1 MQNSLTEEAPTSN
14 FVLSFLIDLMDE
26 QLTNERMETV
36 LDEYRKGSLGYKLI
50 RYFGIMLFGLT
61 ILSLLNLAIIASM
74 LSQTVNGQQ
83 LFELVSWQTFAI
95 CAVSIGMILYVLV
108 IGRVTES
115 WLKRDLILPINEL
128 SAAAQKVVDGDLQV
142 TLPKVET
149 QDEIATLVGNFDKL
163 IGNLN
168 DDRRKVIDAVGVL
181 SKSVNQIVKSTS
193 ASAEGASE
201 TAGTVTETT
210 IAAEEVRQTTM
221 VATENSRFV
230 ADLAEETAKV
240 SLEGRRAT
248 EDTVGQMTRMREQM
262 ATIAESMSGL
272 LEKSQAIVEIT
283 STVDDLAQQSNL
295 LAVNA
300 AVEAARAG
308 ELGKGFSVVAQE
320 VKALAALS
328 KEATAEVRRILDDIQ
343 RATAA
348 AAVSIEQGS
357 GMVEA
362 AVKQSSE
369 AGNAIEALTKSVSE
383 AASAASQI
391 AAANQEQLIG
401 IDQVVTAMQGIQE
414 AMKQHASASKE
425 IDQAAQNLNVIRDAL
440 QILVNRYQ
448 G

>member
-1 MQNSLTEEAPTSN
+1 
-14 FVLSFLIDLMDE
+14 VLE
-26 QLTNERMETV
+26 G
-36 LDEYRKGSLGYKLI
+36 YRKGSLGYKLI
-50 RYFGIMLFGLT
+50 RYFGIMLAGLT
-61 ILSLLNLAIIASM
+61 VLAIINLFLVWTLRNEGQALSANFN
-74 LSQTVNGQQ
+74 SQTM
-83 LFELVSWQTFAI
+83 AI
-95 CAVSIGMILYVLV
+95 TAISVGMILYVLV
-108 IGRVTES
+108 IGDRTLK
-115 WLKRDLILPINEL
+115 WLKRDLLDPLNALNLTLGKI
-128 SAAAQKVVDGDLQV
+128 VGGDLRVQ
-142 TLPKVET
+142 LPSMAAE
-149 QDEIATLVGNFDKL
+149 DEIADLFRQFDKL
-163 IGNLN
+163 LLNLK
-168 DDRRKVIDAVGVL
+168 DDRKQIHDAVTVL
-181 SKSVNQIVKSTS
+181 SNSVGQIISSTS
-193 ASAEGASE
+193 ASATGASA

-240 SLEGRRAT
+240 SLEGRQAT

-401 IDQVVTAMQGIQE
+401 IDQVVTAMQGIQQ
-414 AMKQHASASKE
+414 AMRNHAESSKE
-425 IDQAAQNLNVIRDAL
+425 IDKAAQNLNIIRDAL

-448 G
+448 A

>member
-1 MQNSLTEEAPTSN
+1 MENRQGGLEDKVINFFTIMICCMVFLALVTLLLPKTEFSSL
-14 FVLSFLIDLMDE
+14 VVSF
-26 QLTNERMETV
+26 
-36 LDEYRKGSLGYKLI
+36 
-50 RYFGIMLFGLT
+50 IMLAYAF
-61 ILSLLNLAIIASM
+61 LLRYI
-74 LSQTVNGQQ
+74 T
-83 LFELVSWQTFAI
+83 
-95 CAVSIGMILYVLV
+95 CK
-108 IGRVTES
+108 
-115 WLKRDLILPINEL
+115 WLKRDLIEPLNQL
-128 SAAAQKVVDGDLQV
+128 SAAVTKIVAGDLRV
-142 TLPKVET
+142 TLPELSTK
-149 QDEIATLVGNFDKL
+149 DEIETLLTNFKKL
-163 IGNLN
+163 VANMRE
-168 DDRRKVIDAVGVL
+168 DRHQVADAVDVL
-181 SKSVNQIVKSTS
+181 ASSVAQIVKSTS

-210 IAAEEVRQTTM
+210 AAAEEVRQNTLI
-221 VATENSRFV
+221 AAESSRFV

-248 EDTVGQMTRMREQM
+248 EDTVAQMTRMREQM
-262 ATIAESMSGL
+262 VTIAGGMSGL
-272 LEKSQAIVEIT
+272 LEKSQAIAEIT

-328 KEATAEVRRILDDIQ
+328 KEATAEVRRILEDIQ
-343 RATAA
+343 KATAA

-391 AAANQEQLIG
+391 AAANQEQLDG
-401 IDQVVTAMQGIQE
+401 IDQVVTAMQGVQDSIR
-414 AMKQHASASKE
+414 QHAESSRD
-425 IDQAAQNLNVIRDAL
+425 IDQAARNLNIIRDVL
-440 QILVNRYQ
+440 KGLVNKYQ

>member
-1 MQNSLTEEAPTSN
+1 MLEG
-14 FVLSFLIDLMDE
+14 
-26 QLTNERMETV
+26 
-36 LDEYRKGSLGYKLI
+36 YRKGSLGYKLT
-50 RYFGIMLFGLT
+50 RYFGIMLLGLT
-61 ILSLLNLAIIASM
+61 LLALINLFLVMNLRVEGQSV
-74 LSQTVNGQQ
+74 LSQDMN
-83 LFELVSWQTFAI
+83 SQTMAI
-95 CAVSIGMILYVLV
+95 VAISIGMIIYVLV
-108 IGRVTES
+108 IGDRTLK
-115 WLKRDLILPINEL
+115 WLKRDLLDPLNSMNTTLEKI
-128 SAAAQKVVDGDLQV
+128 VGGDLRVQ
-142 TLPKVET
+142 LPSMATE
-149 QDEIATLVGNFDKL
+149 DEIADLFRQFDKL
-163 IGNLN
+163 LVNLKE
-168 DDRRKVIDAVGVL
+168 DRKQIHDAVTVL
-181 SKSVNQIVKSTS
+181 SNSVGQIINSTS
-193 ASAEGASE
+193 ASATGASE

-240 SLEGRRAT
+240 SLEGRQAT

-414 AMKQHASASKE
+414 AMKRHAESSKE
-425 IDQAAQNLNVIRDAL
+425 IDKAAQNLNVIRDAL

-448 G
+448 A

>member
-1 MQNSLTEEAPTSN
+1 MLEG
-14 FVLSFLIDLMDE
+14 
-26 QLTNERMETV
+26 
-36 LDEYRKGSLGYKLI
+36 YRKGSLGYKLV
-50 RYFGIMLFGLT
+50 RYFGIMLLGLT
-61 ILSLLNLAIIASM
+61 VLAIIN
-74 LSQTVNGQQ
+74 LI
-83 LFELVSWQTFAI
+83 LVSTLRVEGQALSKDLNAQTFAI
-95 CAVSIGMILYVLV
+95 VGVSVVMIIYVLV
-108 IGRVTES
+108 IGDRTLK
-115 WLKRDLILPINEL
+115 WLKRDLLDPLNSLNVTMEKI
-128 SAAAQKVVDGDLQV
+128 VGGDLRVQ
-142 TLPKVET
+142 LPSMSSE
-149 QDEIATLVGNFDKL
+149 DEIADLIRQFDKL
-163 IGNLN
+163 LMNLK
-168 DDRRKVIDAVGVL
+168 DDRKQINDAVNVL
-181 SKSVNQIVKSTS
+181 SSSVGQIVKSTS
-193 ASAEGASE
+193 ASATGASA

-240 SLEGRRAT
+240 SLEGRQAT

-369 AGNAIEALTKSVSE
+369 AGNAIEALTRSVSE

-414 AMKQHASASKE
+414 SMRNHAEASQD
-425 IDQAAQNLNVIRDAL
+425 INQAAQNLNIIRDAL

-448 G
+448 A

>member
-1 MQNSLTEEAPTSN
+1 MLEG
-14 FVLSFLIDLMDE
+14 
-26 QLTNERMETV
+26 
-36 LDEYRKGSLGYKLI
+36 YRKGSLGYKLI
-50 RYFGIMLFGLT
+50 RYFGIMLSGLT
-61 ILSLLNLAIIASM
+61 VLALI
-74 LSQTVNGQQ
+74 N
-83 LFELVSWQTFAI
+83 FFLVSSLRIEGGQLLSKQMDGQTWAI
-95 CAVSIGMILYVLV
+95 LALSIGMIVYVVV
-108 IGRVTES
+108 IGDRTLK
-115 WLKRDLILPINEL
+115 WLKRDLIDPLTNLTSVMQQVSE
-128 SAAAQKVVDGDLQV
+128 GDLRVQV
-142 TLPKVET
+142 PVVNSD
-149 QDEIATLVGNFDKL
+149 DEIAALVGSFKKVFD
-163 IGNLN
+163 NLL
-168 DDRRKVIDAVGVL
+168 DDRKQIADAVNVL
-181 SKSVNQIVKSTS
+181 ASSVSQIIKSTS
-193 ASAEGASE
+193 ASAAGASA

-240 SLEGRRAT
+240 SLEGRQAT

-362 AVKQSSE
+362 AVTQSSE

-414 AMKQHASASKE
+414 AMRRHAEASRE
-425 IDQAAQNLNVIRDAL
+425 IDQAAQNLNIIRDAL

-448 G
+448 A

>member
-1 MQNSLTEEAPTSN
+1 MLEG
-14 FVLSFLIDLMDE
+14 
-26 QLTNERMETV
+26 
-36 LDEYRKGSLGYKLI
+36 YRKGSLGYKLI
-50 RYFGIMLFGLT
+50 RYFGIMLLGLT
-61 ILSLLNLAIIASM
+61 VLAIIN
-74 LSQTVNGQQ
+74 L
-83 LFELVSWQTFAI
+83 LLVSTLRAEGQAMGGQVMAI
-95 CAVSIGMILYVLV
+95 VAISVGMILYVLV
-108 IGRVTES
+108 IGDRTLK
-115 WLKRDLILPINEL
+115 WLKRDLLDPLNSLNTTLEKI
-128 SAAAQKVVDGDLQV
+128 VGGDLRVQ
-142 TLPKVET
+142 LPSMAAE
-149 QDEIATLVGNFDKL
+149 DEIADLFRQFDKL
-163 IGNLN
+163 LLNLKE
-168 DDRRKVIDAVGVL
+168 DRKQIHDAVTVL
-181 SKSVNQIVKSTS
+181 SNSVGQIISSTS
-193 ASAEGASE
+193 ASATGASA

-240 SLEGRRAT
+240 SLEGRQAT

-414 AMKQHASASKE
+414 AMKKHADSSKE
-425 IDQAAQNLNVIRDAL
+425 IDKAAQNLNVIRDAL

-448 G
+448 A

>member
-1 MQNSLTEEAPTSN
+1 MLEG
-14 FVLSFLIDLMDE
+14 
-26 QLTNERMETV
+26 
-36 LDEYRKGSLGYKLI
+36 YRKGSLGYKLI
-50 RYFGIMLFGLT
+50 RYFGIMLAGLT
-61 ILSLLNLAIIASM
+61 VLAIINLFLVWTLRNEGQALSANFN
-74 LSQTVNGQQ
+74 SQTM
-83 LFELVSWQTFAI
+83 AI
-95 CAVSIGMILYVLV
+95 TAISVGMILYVLV
-108 IGRVTES
+108 IGDRTLK
-115 WLKRDLILPINEL
+115 WLKRDLLDPLNALNLTLGKI
-128 SAAAQKVVDGDLQV
+128 VGGDLRVQ
-142 TLPKVET
+142 LPSMAAE
-149 QDEIATLVGNFDKL
+149 DEIADLFRQFDKL
-163 IGNLN
+163 LLNLK
-168 DDRRKVIDAVGVL
+168 DDRKQIHDAVTVL
-181 SKSVNQIVKSTS
+181 SNSVGQIISSTS
-193 ASAEGASE
+193 ASATGASA

-240 SLEGRRAT
+240 SLEGRQAT

-401 IDQVVTAMQGIQE
+401 IDQVVTAMQGIQQ
-414 AMKQHASASKE
+414 AMRNHAESSKE
-425 IDQAAQNLNVIRDAL
+425 IDKAAQNLNIIRDAL

-448 G
+448 A

>member
-1 MQNSLTEEAPTSN
+1 MEKQSLTN
-14 FVLSFLIDLMDE
+14 
-26 QLTNERMETV
+26 
-36 LDEYRKGSLGYKLI
+36 KLI
-50 RYFGIMLFGLT
+50 SYFIRMIAAMVILLLAVYFGMKNDPNAILAAFAAATVCALGFGFV
-61 ILSLLNLAIIASM
+61 IL
-74 LSQTVNGQQ
+74 
-83 LFELVSWQTFAI
+83 E
-95 CAVSIGMILYVLV
+95 
-108 IGRVTES
+108 
-115 WLKRDLILPINEL
+115 WLKNELIYPLNEL
-128 SAAAQKVVDGDLQV
+128 SKAAGKLAQGDLKI
-142 TLPKVET
+142 TLPSARSDDELGTFVKNFENLLNCQRNDRQMVVELST
-149 QDEIATLVGNFDKL
+149 AVSQIVEGDLRVNLPAAKSEDEIGTLHKNFEKL
-163 IGNLN
+163 LKNLR
-168 DDRRKVIDAVGVL
+168 DDRQQITEAVSVL
-181 SKSVNQIVKSTS
+181 AASLGQIVKSTV

-201 TAGTVTETT
+201 TAATVTETT

-221 VATENSRFV
+221 IATENSRFV

-240 SLEGRRAT
+240 SLEGRQAT
-248 EDTVGQMTRMREQM
+248 EDTVLQMTRMREQM
-262 ATIAESMSGL
+262 ATIADGMSGL

-328 KEATAEVRRILDDIQ
+328 KEATAEVRRILEDIQ
-343 RATAA
+343 KATAA

-391 AAANQEQLIG
+391 AAANQEQLVG
-401 IDQVVTAMQGIQE
+401 IDQVVTAMQGVQG
-414 AMKQHASASKE
+414 AMKQHAEASRD
-425 IDQAAQNLNVIRDAL
+425 ISHAAQNLNTIRDVL
-440 QILVNRYQ
+440 QGLVNKYSS
-448 G
+448 

>member
-1 MQNSLTEEAPTSN
+1 MGE
-14 FVLSFLIDLMDE
+14 M
-26 QLTNERMETV
+26 MEK
-36 LDEYRKGSLGYKLI
+36 RQGSLSNRLI
-50 RYFGIMLFGLT
+50 RYFGFMIGAMVVIAIFTYFQRGPEIGFHTVFPLSFMMIACASIMGMKTLNWLRSYLVDPLEQLSVCLTKIVEGDLRVQLPELKEYDELSVLVTNFGKL
-61 ILSLLNLAIIASM
+61 LSTLKDDRQKISAAVKILAI
-74 LSQTVNGQQ
+74 
-83 LFELVSWQTFAI
+83 
-95 CAVSIGMILYVLV
+95 SI
-108 IGRVTES
+108 E
-115 WLKRDLILPINEL
+115 
-128 SAAAQKVVDGDLQV
+128 
-142 TLPKVET
+142 
-149 QDEIATLVGNFDKL
+149 
-163 IGNLN
+163 
-168 DDRRKVIDAVGVL
+168 
-181 SKSVNQIVKSTS
+181 QIMKSTS
-193 ASAEGASE
+193 SSANGASQ
-201 TAGTVTETT
+201 TAATVTETT
-210 IAAEEVRQTTM
+210 VAAEEVRQTTM

-240 SLEGRRAT
+240 SLEGRSAT
-248 EDTVGQMTRMREQM
+248 ESTVGQMTRMREQM
-262 ATIAESMSGL
+262 RTIAEGMAGL

-343 RATAA
+343 KATASA
-348 AAVSIEQGS
+348 ALSIEQGS

-401 IDQVVTAMQGIQE
+401 IDQVVTAMQGIQG
-414 AMKQHASASKE
+414 AMKKHAEESRN
-425 IDQAAQNLNVIRDAL
+425 IDGAARDLYAARNDL
-440 QILVNRYQ
+440 QLLIDRYVAE
-448 G
+448 

>member
-1 MQNSLTEEAPTSN
+1 MLQ
-14 FVLSFLIDLMDE
+14 
-26 QLTNERMETV
+26 
-36 LDEYRKGSLGYKLI
+36 EYRKGSLGYKLI
-50 RYFGIMLFGLT
+50 RYFGIMLLGLT
-61 ILSLLNLAIIASM
+61 LLAIINLM
-74 LSQTVNGQQ
+74 LYTSLQVDGRPLYQQ
-83 LFELVSWQTFAI
+83 NTGHAAAI
-95 CAVSIGMILYVLV
+95 AIVSIGMIVYVLV
-108 IGRVTES
+108 IGNITVN
-115 WLKRDLILPINEL
+115 WLKRDLIDPLNLINSSVAKIVE
-128 SAAAQKVVDGDLQV
+128 GDLRI
-142 TLPKVET
+142 TLPTVT
-149 QDEIATLVGNFDKL
+149 TDDEIADLVRRFDQL
-163 IGNLN
+163 VLNLK
-168 DDRRKVIDAVGVL
+168 DDRRQINDAVSVL
-181 SKSVNQIVKSTS
+181 ASSVGQIVKSTS
-193 ASAEGASE
+193 ASAVGASE

-210 IAAEEVRQTTM
+210 VAAEEVRQTTM

-240 SLEGRRAT
+240 SLEGKRAT
-248 EDTVGQMTRMREQM
+248 EHTVGQMTRMREQM

-414 AMKQHASASKE
+414 SMRQHASASKE
-425 IDQAAQNLNVIRDAL
+425 IDTAAQNLNIIRDAL

>member
-1 MQNSLTEEAPTSN
+1 MLEG
-14 FVLSFLIDLMDE
+14 
-26 QLTNERMETV
+26 
-36 LDEYRKGSLGYKLI
+36 YRKGSLGYKLT
-50 RYFGIMLFGLT
+50 RYFGIMLLGLT
-61 ILSLLNLAIIASM
+61 LLALINLFLVMNLRVEGQAVLSRDMNSQTLAI
-74 LSQTVNGQQ
+74 V
-83 LFELVSWQTFAI
+83 AI
-95 CAVSIGMILYVLV
+95 SIGMIIYVLV
-108 IGRVTES
+108 IGDRTLK
-115 WLKRDLILPINEL
+115 WLKRDLLDPLNSMNTTLEKI
-128 SAAAQKVVDGDLQV
+128 VGGDLRVQ
-142 TLPKVET
+142 LPSMATE
-149 QDEIATLVGNFDKL
+149 DEIADLFRQFDKL
-163 IGNLN
+163 LVNLK
-168 DDRRKVIDAVGVL
+168 DDRKQIHDAVTVL
-181 SKSVNQIVKSTS
+181 SNSVGQIISSTS
-193 ASAEGASE
+193 ASATGASA

-240 SLEGRRAT
+240 SLEGRQAT

-414 AMKQHASASKE
+414 AMKKHAESSKE
-425 IDQAAQNLNVIRDAL
+425 IDKAAQNLNVIRDAL

-448 G
+448 A

>member
-1 MQNSLTEEAPTSN
+1 MENQQTSLADKLKTFFSAMV
-14 FVLSFLIDLMDE
+14 FVMIILQAGIYFLMKNDPNAVWVECIV
-26 QLTNERMETV
+26 TIV
-36 LDEYRKGSLGYKLI
+36 CAIGLGYITL
-50 RYFGIMLFGLT
+50 R
-61 ILSLLNLAIIASM
+61 
-74 LSQTVNGQQ
+74 
-83 LFELVSWQTFAI
+83 
-95 CAVSIGMILYVLV
+95 
-108 IGRVTES
+108 
-115 WLKRDLILPINEL
+115 WLKRELIEPLNQTS
-128 SAAAQKVVDGDLQV
+128 SAISKLVAGDLRV
-142 TLPKVET
+142 ELPDVKED
-149 QDEIATLVGNFDKL
+149 DELGKLIKNFDKL
-163 IGNLN
+163 LNNLR
-168 DDRRKVIDAVGVL
+168 DDRHQIADAVSVL
-181 SKSVNQIVKSTS
+181 ASSLGQIVMSTS

-201 TAGTVTETT
+201 TAATVTETT

-221 VATENSRFV
+221 IATENSRFV

-240 SLEGRRAT
+240 SLEGRQAT
-248 EDTVGQMTRMREQM
+248 EDTVAQMTRMRSQM

-328 KEATAEVRRILDDIQ
+328 KEATAEVRRILEDIQ
-343 RATAA
+343 KATAA

-369 AGNAIEALTKSVSE
+369 AGNAIEALTRSVSE

-391 AAANQEQLIG
+391 AAANQEQLVG
-401 IDQVVTAMQGIQE
+401 IDQVVTAMQGVQG
-414 AMKQHASASKE
+414 AMRQHAEASRNINE
-425 IDQAAQNLNVIRDAL
+425 AAQNLNIIRDVL
-440 QILVNRYQ
+440 QGLVNRYLS
-448 G
+448 

>member
-1 MQNSLTEEAPTSN
+1 MLEG
-14 FVLSFLIDLMDE
+14 
-26 QLTNERMETV
+26 
-36 LDEYRKGSLGYKLI
+36 YRKGSLGYKLI
-50 RYFGIMLFGLT
+50 RYFGIMLAGLT
-61 ILSLLNLAIIASM
+61 VLAIINLFLVWTLRNEGQFLSANFN
-74 LSQTVNGQQ
+74 SQTM
-83 LFELVSWQTFAI
+83 AI
-95 CAVSIGMILYVLV
+95 TAISVGMILYVLV
-108 IGRVTES
+108 IGDRTLK
-115 WLKRDLILPINEL
+115 WLKRDLLDPLNALNLTLGKI
-128 SAAAQKVVDGDLQV
+128 VGGDLRVQ
-142 TLPKVET
+142 LPSMAAE
-149 QDEIATLVGNFDKL
+149 DEIADLFRQFDKL
-163 IGNLN
+163 LLNLK
-168 DDRRKVIDAVGVL
+168 DDRKQIHDAVTVL
-181 SKSVNQIVKSTS
+181 SNSVGQIISSTS
-193 ASAEGASE
+193 ASATGASA

-240 SLEGRRAT
+240 SLEGRQAT

-401 IDQVVTAMQGIQE
+401 IDQVVTAMQGIQQ
-414 AMKQHASASKE
+414 AMRNHAESSKE
-425 IDQAAQNLNVIRDAL
+425 IDKAAQNLNIIRDAL

-448 G
+448 A

>member
-1 MQNSLTEEAPTSN
+1 MLEG
-14 FVLSFLIDLMDE
+14 
-26 QLTNERMETV
+26 
-36 LDEYRKGSLGYKLI
+36 YRKGSLGYKLI
-50 RYFGIMLFGLT
+50 RYFGIMLLGLT
-61 ILSLLNLAIIASM
+61 VLAIINLFLVSTLRLEGQAISKD
-74 LSQTVNGQQ
+74 LNGQ
-83 LFELVSWQTFAI
+83 TMAI
-95 CAVSIGMILYVLV
+95 VAISVGMILYVLV
-108 IGRVTES
+108 IGDRTLK
-115 WLKRDLILPINEL
+115 WLKRDLLDPLNALNTTMEKI
-128 SAAAQKVVDGDLQV
+128 VGGDLRVQ
-142 TLPKVET
+142 LPSMAAE
-149 QDEIATLVGNFDKL
+149 DEIADLIRQFDKL
-163 IGNLN
+163 LANLK
-168 DDRRKVIDAVGVL
+168 DDRKQINDAVNVL
-181 SKSVNQIVKSTS
+181 SSSVGQIIKSTS
-193 ASAEGASE
+193 ASALGASE

-230 ADLAEETAKV
+230 ADLAEETTKV
-240 SLEGRRAT
+240 SLEGRQAT

-414 AMKQHASASKE
+414 AMRKHADSSRE
-425 IDQAAQNLNVIRDAL
+425 IDQAAQNLNIIRDAL

-448 G
+448 A

>member
-1 MQNSLTEEAPTSN
+1 MLEG
-14 FVLSFLIDLMDE
+14 
-26 QLTNERMETV
+26 
-36 LDEYRKGSLGYKLI
+36 YRKGSLGYKLT
-50 RYFGIMLFGLT
+50 RYFGIMLLGLT
-61 ILSLLNLAIIASM
+61 LLALINLFLVMNLRVEGQSV
-74 LSQTVNGQQ
+74 LSQDMN
-83 LFELVSWQTFAI
+83 SQTMAI
-95 CAVSIGMILYVLV
+95 VAISIGMIIYVLV
-108 IGRVTES
+108 IGDRTLK
-115 WLKRDLILPINEL
+115 WLKRDLLDPLNSMNTTLEKI
-128 SAAAQKVVDGDLQV
+128 VGGDLRVQ
-142 TLPKVET
+142 LPSMATE
-149 QDEIATLVGNFDKL
+149 DEIADLFRQFDKL
-163 IGNLN
+163 LVNLKE
-168 DDRRKVIDAVGVL
+168 DRKQIHDAVTVL
-181 SKSVNQIVKSTS
+181 SNSVGQIINSTS
-193 ASAEGASE
+193 ASATGASA

-240 SLEGRRAT
+240 SLEGRQAT

-414 AMKQHASASKE
+414 AMKKHAESSKE
-425 IDQAAQNLNVIRDAL
+425 IDKAAQNLNVIRDAL

-448 G
+448 A